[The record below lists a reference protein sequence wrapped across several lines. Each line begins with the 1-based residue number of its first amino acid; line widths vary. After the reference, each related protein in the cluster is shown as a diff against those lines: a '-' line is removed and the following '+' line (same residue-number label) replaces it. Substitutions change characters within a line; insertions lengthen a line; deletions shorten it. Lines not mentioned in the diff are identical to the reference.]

1 MEDDLMFS
9 MEEEEEQGSA
19 KRPAVHCRGA
29 SQRTSSLSES
39 NASEDDEE
47 DHFIVPILDDS
58 AREICHYLKDL
69 VNTRQLSNSLPRSS
83 FTYRVSRCHSTWVS
97 SSHASAKMVSCL
109 STVLFLK
116 NRK

>member
-1 MEDDLMFS
+1 MFS
-9 MEEEEEQGSA
+9 MEEEEEGSA

-29 SQRTSSLSES
+29 SQRTCSLSES
-39 NASEDDEE
+39 NASEDDDE

-83 FTYRVSRCHSTWVS
+83 FTYRVSRCHSTWFPR
-97 SSHASAKMVSCL
+97 SHAYAKMVSCL